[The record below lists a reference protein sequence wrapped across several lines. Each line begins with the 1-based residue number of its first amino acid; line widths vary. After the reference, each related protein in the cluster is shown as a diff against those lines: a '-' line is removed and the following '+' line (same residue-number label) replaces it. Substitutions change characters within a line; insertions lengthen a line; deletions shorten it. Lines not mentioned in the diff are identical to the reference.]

1 MEEEILSYEGVEF
14 NLNMLFQWELLKK
27 LLFTIAKKQKDFDE
41 FINNNNNN
49 NFNYSNVNYDSNKN
63 LDNFNKNNENDNNQ
77 NINLN
82 NENNNQENFNNNNNN
97 NNNDNNNNNNKI
109 LENKINNLE
118 KIIKNLEKKINQLT
132 NENKTLSK
140 NFTNIEEKQ
149 KKDTNELNKRIDS
162 ISTQTNFNIISESP
176 KIQTDQ
182 NENLKSLKSEENN
195 NNNNN
200 FENLYKRFFFID
212 DKIKKLE
219 ESNST
224 TNQNLNE
231 LNYVQ
236 KKHEQNFEEINN
248 RLNQLENNNNNKEEI
263 ENLQSNISEIEKTLK
278 NHENRIKT
286 NEENILKLLSNN
298 LEINNIQ
305 NENLP
310 SGQFDILLKNIK
322 NLTDRINSIENE
334 INKILEDNKN
344 KNQNIQ
350 KIINE
355 LNNKANSTEI
365 LNINEKIDELENIQN
380 NIRDFVQ
387 DQQNQNKKFIK
398 DISMLYKSI
407 ENLNGMIFNLQ
418 NENTINKNSNNNN
431 NNNINNNDLNT
442 IKLAISNINKNILEL
457 QFDCNEFRRNFSEI
471 LPILNRLSTIED
483 LKNLE
488 EVLKALLE
496 EYKLLASRKF
506 ADKIETQKNLK
517 LLDTQIKH
525 FINEYIEN
533 NNKGD
538 NWLLASKPVGFKCAS
553 CERYIGDLNNNR
565 FEYLPWNKYP
575 NRDNVEKPYR
585 MGDGFSKMLK
595 KLNIN
600 NNNNNAFVKEEIVNI
615 SLDDYKDDDF
625 NVKSSNSKNIKMTL
639 PKVRLNTQQN
649 SIKNNINSNNNNNKD
664 LLSSNEQFE
673 TVVENMSKKEINK
686 SNKMSKSILTEPK
699 VLKIYKKNK

>member
-1 MEEEILSYEGVEF
+1 
-14 NLNMLFQWELLKK
+14 
-27 LLFTIAKKQKDFDE
+27 
-41 FINNNNNN
+41 
-49 NFNYSNVNYDSNKN
+49 
-63 LDNFNKNNENDNNQ
+63 
-77 NINLN
+77 
-82 NENNNQENFNNNNNN
+82 
-97 NNNDNNNNNNKI
+97 
-109 LENKINNLE
+109 
-118 KIIKNLEKKINQLT
+118 
-132 NENKTLSK
+132 
-140 NFTNIEEKQ
+140 
-149 KKDTNELNKRIDS
+149 
-162 ISTQTNFNIISESP
+162 
-176 KIQTDQ
+176 
-182 NENLKSLKSEENN
+182 
-195 NNNNN
+195 
-200 FENLYKRFFFID
+200 
-212 DKIKKLE
+212 
-219 ESNST
+219 
-224 TNQNLNE
+224 
-231 LNYVQ
+231 
-236 KKHEQNFEEINN
+236 
-248 RLNQLENNNNNKEEI
+248 
-263 ENLQSNISEIEKTLK
+263 
-278 NHENRIKT
+278 
-286 NEENILKLLSNN
+286 
-298 LEINNIQ
+298 
-305 NENLP
+305 
-310 SGQFDILLKNIK
+310 
-322 NLTDRINSIENE
+322 
-334 INKILEDNKN
+334 
-344 KNQNIQ
+344 
-350 KIINE
+350 
-355 LNNKANSTEI
+355 
-365 LNINEKIDELENIQN
+365 
-380 NIRDFVQ
+380 
-387 DQQNQNKKFIK
+387 
-398 DISMLYKSI
+398 MLYKSI

-431 NNNINNNDLNT
+431 NNNISNNDLNT

-457 QFDCNEFRRNFSEI
+457 QYDCNEFRRNFSEI

-600 NNNNNAFVKEEIVNI
+600 NNNNNFVKEEIVNI

-625 NVKSSNSKNIKMTL
+625 NVKSSSNTKNIKMTL

-649 SIKNNINSNNNNNKD
+649 SMGKNNINNNNNNNSNNKD

>member
-27 LLFTIAKKQKDFDE
+27 LLFSIAKKQKDFDE
-41 FINNNNNN
+41 FINNNNN

-63 LDNFNKNNENDNNQ
+63 LDNFNKNNENETNQ

-82 NENNNQENFNNNNNN
+82 NENNNQENFNNNNND
-97 NNNDNNNNNNKI
+97 NDNNNNNNKI

-182 NENLKSLKSEENN
+182 NENLKSLKPEENN

-600 NNNNNAFVKEEIVNI
+600 NNNNNNAFVKEEIVNI

>member
-63 LDNFNKNNENDNNQ
+63 LDNFNKNNENDNNL

-82 NENNNQENFNNNNNN
+82 NENNNQENFN

-182 NENLKSLKSEENN
+182 NENLKSLKSDENN

-310 SGQFDILLKNIK
+310 SDQFDILLKNIK

-600 NNNNNAFVKEEIVNI
+600 NNNNNNAFVKEEIVNI

>member
-27 LLFTIAKKQKDFDE
+27 LLFSIAKKQKDFDE
-41 FINNNNNN
+41 FINNNNN

-63 LDNFNKNNENDNNQ
+63 LDNFNKNNENETNQ

-82 NENNNQENFNNNNNN
+82 NENNNQENFNNNNND
-97 NNNDNNNNNNKI
+97 NDNNNNNNKI

-140 NFTNIEEKQ
+140 NFINIEEKQ

-182 NENLKSLKSEENN
+182 NENLKSLKPEENN

-600 NNNNNAFVKEEIVNI
+600 NNNNNNAFVKEEIVNI